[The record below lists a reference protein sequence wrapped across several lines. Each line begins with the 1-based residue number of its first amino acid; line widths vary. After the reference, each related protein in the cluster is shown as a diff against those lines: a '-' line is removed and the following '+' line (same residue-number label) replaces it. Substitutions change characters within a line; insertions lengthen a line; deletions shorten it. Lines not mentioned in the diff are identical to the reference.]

1 MNNLKTLLK
10 YTLIN
15 SLGIN
20 KLTKKKNGESRGI
33 GLGLAASLIYLLI
46 FAFVTLYMFIF
57 VMMYKELGD
66 AKSIYLLIITVSSLI
81 CFITTISKA
90 NTYIFRTKDYDFLMS
105 LPIKSSTIIVTK
117 LLSLYLYN
125 LLFVVTLFLSVD
137 IAYIIG
143 AGFDAGL
150 ILLSIPAMLIIPFF
164 PMTVSSFIAFLLGFI
179 PLKQKTKN
187 LLSMLLYIIMFGG
200 FMAIYFYG
208 MSSNQGNAVAVYDV
222 LGEYY
227 FLGKWLFD
235 GMANLN
241 VVHLLLFLGI
251 SVGSFLIFVIIV
263 GRFFLA
269 INGMMSGNRVKSNY
283 KLQNEKYEKKGEV
296 KTIFQKEVRSLLNY
310 PQVLIQ
316 IASGPIMSIV
326 MAVMMPI
333 VILQNSDISF
343 GELGL
348 DDGNLL
354 MLIVGAFMIFTLTL
368 VSSTASSISLEGK
381 SFWIIK
387 CSPVKTTN
395 IFWGKCLVN
404 IILTIPIA
412 IIDIIIIEIFFKAN
426 IIITILV
433 FIMIVGYVLFTTF
446 MGLVFNLLAPK
457 FDYDNP
463 VKAVKQGKPVL
474 YTMLMDFGIIIVT
487 GILLVVANMFGG
499 IYASAIAGAVL
510 GIVFCIISY
519 FILFKKGPQLY
530 DKISA

>member
-33 GLGLAASLIYLLI
+33 GLGLAAFLIYLLI
-46 FAFVTLYMFIF
+46 FSFVTLYMFLFI
-57 VMMYKELGD
+57 MMYKELGN
-66 AKSIYLLIITVSSLI
+66 AKNIYLLIITVSSLI
-81 CFITTISKA
+81 CFVTTISKA

-125 LLFVVTLFLSVD
+125 LLFVFTLVISVD
-137 IAYIIG
+137 IAYIISV
-143 AGFDAGL
+143 GFDAGL
-150 ILLSIPAMLIIPFF
+150 ILLSIPAMLIIPLF

-208 MSSNQGNAVAVYDV
+208 MASAEGNAVALYDV

-227 FLGKWLFD
+227 FMGKWLFS
-235 GMANLN
+235 GMADLN
-241 VVHLLLFLGI
+241 IVSLLLFTGV
-251 SVGSFLIFVIIV
+251 SFGSFLVFVIIV

-269 INGMMSGNRVKSNY
+269 INGMMSNNNTKSNY
-283 KLQNEKYEKKGEV
+283 KIQNEKYEKKGEV
-296 KTIFQKEVRSLLNY
+296 KTIFQKEMRSLLNY

-326 MAVMMPI
+326 MAIMMPI
-333 VILQNSDISF
+333 VILQNSGASI
-343 GELGL
+343 GEIDLEN
-348 DDGNLL
+348 GNMM
-354 MLIVGAFMIFTLTL
+354 MLIIGAFMIFALTM
-368 VSSTASSISLEGK
+368 VSSTSSSISLEGK

-387 CSPVKTTN
+387 SSPVKTTN

-404 IILTIPIA
+404 IVLTIPVALINV
-412 IIDIIIIEIFFKAN
+412 IILEIFFKAN
-426 IIITILV
+426 LIIAILV
-433 FIMIVGYVLFTTF
+433 FLMTVGFVLFTTF
-446 MGLVFNLLAPK
+446 MGLFFNLLSPK

-474 YTMLMDFGIIIVT
+474 FTMLMDFGVIIVT
-487 GILLVVANMFGG
+487 GILLVIAHMFGG
-499 IYASAIAGAVL
+499 IYASVAVGTLL
-510 GIVFCIISY
+510 GIILCVISY
-519 FILFKKGPQLY
+519 LILFKKGVGLY
-530 DKISA
+530 DKIAA

>member
-15 SLGIN
+15 NLGIN
-20 KLTKKKNGESRGI
+20 KLIKKRNGESRGI
-33 GLGLAASLIYLLI
+33 GLGLGVALIYLLI
-46 FAFVTLYMFIF
+46 FAFVTLYMFLF
-57 VMMYKELGD
+57 VMMYQELGD
-66 AKSIYLLIITVSSLI
+66 AKNLYLLIITVSSLI

-105 LPIKSSTIIVTK
+105 LPIKSSTIIITK

-125 LLFVVTLFLSVD
+125 LLFVFTLIFATD

-150 ILLSIPAMLIIPFF
+150 ILISIPAILIIPFF
-164 PMTVSSFIAFLLGFI
+164 PMTISSFIAFLLGFI

-187 LLSMLLYIIMFGG
+187 LLSMLLYVIMFGG

-208 MSSNQGNAVAVYDV
+208 MTSAEGNAIAVYDV
-222 LGEYY
+222 IGEYY
-227 FLGKWLFD
+227 FMGKWLFN

-241 VVHLLLFLGI
+241 IIHLLLFLG
-251 SVGSFLIFVIIV
+251 VSFASFTLFVIIV
-263 GRFFLA
+263 GRFFLT
-269 INGMMSGNRVKSNY
+269 INGMMSKNKAKSNY

-296 KTIFQKEVRSLLNY
+296 KTIFQKEIRSLLNY

-316 IASGPIMSIV
+316 IASGPIMSII

-333 VILQNSDISF
+333 IILRNSNGSI
-343 GELGL
+343 GELDL
-348 DDGNLL
+348 ENGNL
-354 MLIVGAFMIFTLTL
+354 MLLLVGAFMIFTLTI
-368 VSSTASSISLEGK
+368 VSSTSSSISLEGK

-387 CSPVKTTN
+387 SSPVKTTN

-404 IILTIPIA
+404 IVLTVPIA
-412 IIDIIIIEIFFKAN
+412 LIDMIIIEFFFKGS
-426 IIITILV
+426 IIIAILV
-433 FIMIVGYVLFTTF
+433 FIMTTGFLLFTTF

-474 YTMLMDFGIIIVT
+474 YTMLMDFGVIIVT
-487 GILLVVANMFGG
+487 GILLVLTYIYGG
-499 IYASAIAGAVL
+499 IYVSATVGAILSVIL
-510 GIVFCIISY
+510 GIISY
-519 FILFKKGPQLY
+519 LILFKKGVIIY
-530 DKISA
+530 DKLSA